1 LTRSVLPLL
10 AVASVALSG
19 CVVGPNYKGPPA
31 AAPNAAKAT
40 GFNRAEASAA
50 TTEPASKW
58 WTALNDAELNSL
70 VEQALA
76 GSPDLDIARARI
88 AQSRAGLTSARVD
101 KLPTT
106 GSTAAYLRSKGITS
120 VIGNG
125 QAASTGSASTLEIY
139 ALAFDATWEPDLF
152 GAKARGIEG
161 AKATA
166 EANEAALDG
175 VKVSLEAEVARAYVD
190 LRQLQQRQVLSR
202 RNAEVEARMLDLTR
216 QRREGGTASDLDVEQ
231 LNTQLQSAQADLV
244 PLAAQIAEQLDR
256 LALLT
261 GREPGALDQ
270 ELAPSVA
277 LPGPPAVVAVGNPA
291 ELLRRRPDIRQA
303 ERQLVKANAVIG
315 QRTADLFPKV
325 TLLGSLGYTAPDL
338 SQLLN
343 SSSQTFVLAPILQWS
358 PFDFGRTKAKIAQAQ
373 SAYDEA
379 AANYRK
385 TVLQALQDAETSL
398 SRYGRQ
404 RENLTSLLRVQA
416 SADRSAQLQTLR
428 QQGGTATT
436 IEVLS
441 TERQRI
447 QAQLGVLNAQAQLTN
462 DYVALQKSL
471 GLGWL

>member
-1 LTRSVLPLL
+1 MTRSVLPWL
-10 AVASVALSG
+10 AAAAVALSG
-19 CVVGPNYKGPPA
+19 CVVGPDYKGPPT
-31 AAPNAAKAT
+31 AAPNAAKAA
-40 GFNRAEASAA
+40 GFHRAEAA
-50 TTEPASKW
+50 TTGEPASKW

-70 VEQALA
+70 VEAALA
-76 GSPDLDIARARI
+76 DSPDLDIARARI
-88 AQSRAGLTSARVD
+88 AQSRAGLTSARAD

-106 GSTAAYLRSKGITS
+106 GSTAAYLRSKGIAS
-120 VIGNG
+120 VLGNG
-125 QAASTGSASTLEIY
+125 QAASTGSSSTLEIY

-152 GAKARGIEG
+152 GAKARGVEG

-166 EANEAALDG
+166 DANEAALDG
-175 VKVSLEAEVARAYVD
+175 VKVSLEAEVARAYID
-190 LRQLQQRQVLSR
+190 LRQLQQRLILSR
-202 RNAEVEARMLDLTR
+202 RNAELETRMLTLTR
-216 QRREGGTASDLDVEQ
+216 QRREGGTASDLDIEQ
-231 LNTQLQSAQADLV
+231 LNTQLQSTQADLV
-244 PLAAQIAEQLDR
+244 PLNAQIAEQLDR

-261 GREPGALDQ
+261 GKEPGALDT
-270 ELAPSVA
+270 ELATGAAVPA
-277 LPGPPAVVAVGNPA
+277 PPAVVAVGNPA

-303 ERQLVKANAVIG
+303 ERQLAKANAVIG

-325 TLLGSLGYTAPDL
+325 TLLGSLGYTAPGL
-338 SQLLN
+338 SQLFD
-343 SSSQTFVLAPILQWS
+343 STSQTLALAPILQWS

-404 RENLTSLLRVQA
+404 RDSLTSLLRVQA
-416 SADRSAQLQTLR
+416 SADRSAELQALR

-436 IEVLS
+436 IEVLN
-441 TERQRI
+441 TERQRV
-447 QAQLGVLNAQAQLTN
+447 QAELGVLAAQAQMTN

>member
-1 LTRSVLPLL
+1 MTRSVLPWL
-10 AVASVALSG
+10 ALASVALSA
-19 CVVGPNYKGPPA
+19 CVVGPDYKGPPD
-31 AAPNAAKAT
+31 AAPDAAKASA
-40 GFNRAEASAA
+40 FHRAQADAA
-50 TTEPASKW
+50 ATEPASKW
-58 WTALNDAELNSL
+58 WTSLNDGVLDSL

-76 GSPDLDIARARI
+76 GNLDLDVARARI
-88 AQSRAGLTSARVD
+88 AQSRAGLTSARAD

-106 GSTAAYLRSKGITS
+106 GSTAAYLRSKGIAS

-125 QAASTGSASTLEIY
+125 QAASTGSSSTLEIY
-139 ALAFDATWEPDLF
+139 ALAIDATWEPDLF

-175 VKVSLEAEVARAYVD
+175 AKVSLEAEVATAYVA
-190 LRQLQQRQVLSR
+190 LRQLQQRLTLSR
-202 RNAEVEARMLDLTR
+202 RNAEVESHMLDLTR
-216 QRREGGTASDLDVEQ
+216 QRRDGGTATDLDVEQ
-231 LNTQLQSAQADLV
+231 LNTQLQSLQADLV
-244 PLAAQIAEQLDR
+244 PLSAQIAEQLDR
-256 LALLT
+256 LAVLT
-261 GREPGALDQ
+261 GKEPGALDNQ
-270 ELAPSVA
+270 LAATAGVPT
-277 LPGPPAVVAVGNPA
+277 PPAVVAVGNPA
-291 ELLRRRPDIRQA
+291 DLLRRRPDIRQA
-303 ERQLVKANAVIG
+303 ERQLAKANAVIG

-338 SQLLN
+338 SQLFN
-343 SSSQTFVLAPILQWS
+343 STSQTLALAPILQWS

-373 SAYDEA
+373 GAYDEA

-404 RENLTSLLRVQA
+404 RDSLTGLLRVQA

-428 QQGGTATT
+428 QQGGSATT
-436 IEVLS
+436 IEVLN